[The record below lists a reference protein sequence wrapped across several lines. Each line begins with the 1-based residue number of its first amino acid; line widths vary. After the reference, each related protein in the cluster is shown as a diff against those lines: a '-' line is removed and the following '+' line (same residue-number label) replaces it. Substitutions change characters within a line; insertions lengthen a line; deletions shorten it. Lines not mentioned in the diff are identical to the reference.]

1 MGQGCRREIQKRWGS
16 AEDVPAD
23 VPRAVQGGCKRVPPP
38 LLHQEDREE
47 GLGALPSKKAGSSR
61 VLGWGGQRGVK
72 GLHNEDTEPSPPKQA
87 VGGTGWA

>member
-1 MGQGCRREIQKRWGS
+1 MCPGLCRGDAKGS
-16 AEDVPAD
+16 
-23 VPRAVQGGCKRVPPP
+23 PPP